1 MTNPIKAPRPCTLW
15 GQTFDSNLVGSVDWY
30 YFEDGGIE
38 ITVEDYIGNT
48 LASLNINELE
58 DKQLEAVT
66 VKAKTQEAIQAIA
79 SAQRPWL
86 KAEGFEFVQDEVY
99 MLLNKDGGFAIGT
112 PYLDTDDPI
121 FLVCDSKRNTF
132 DNYIDFQE
140 IVAFKPIRDSQE
152 AWDAVAHV
160 EVWEVK

>member
-1 MTNPIKAPRPCTLW
+1 MTTNNEVKAPRPCTLW
-15 GQTFDSNLVGSVDWY
+15 EQTLDSNLFRRISVMQVPDITSAQVWLDVSTNGELNYIKSPTSTDAVLTQKY
-30 YFEDGGIE
+30 Y
-38 ITVEDYIGNT
+38 N
-48 LASLNINELE
+48 
-58 DKQLEAVT
+58 
-66 VKAKTQEAIQAIA
+66 EAIQAIA
-79 SAQRPWL
+79 SAQRSWL

-140 IVAFKPIRDSQE
+140 IVAFKPISDSQQ
-152 AWDAVAHV
+152 AWDAVAGV